1 MELWEFNNCVS
12 AFNEKQKE
20 RSRESLV
27 QAWQIANFV
36 GAAFSGKL
44 RDPAYYLEESQ
55 VSTAPKISKDE
66 FEEKL
71 KRAQEAMNI
80 GN

>member
-1 MELWEFNNCVS
+1 M
-12 AFNEKQKE
+12 
-20 RSRESLV
+20 

-36 GAAFSGKL
+36 GSAFSGEL
-44 RDPAYYLEESQ
+44 RDLAYYLDESQ
-55 VSTAPKISKDE
+55 VSTAPKISKEE

-71 KRAQEAMNI
+71 KRARGVMNI